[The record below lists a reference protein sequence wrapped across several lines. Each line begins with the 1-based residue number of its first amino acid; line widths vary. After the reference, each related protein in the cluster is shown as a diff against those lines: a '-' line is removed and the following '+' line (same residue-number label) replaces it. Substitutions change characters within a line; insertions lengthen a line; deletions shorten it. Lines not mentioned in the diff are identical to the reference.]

1 MAGSKNKQISFV
13 AATEEVAEW
22 EDRAERQDLSRSE
35 WARQKIRAGMRLW
48 EANGG
53 FNHDEF
59 DQLLQGGESKTGES
73 RGDGSAESQIK
84 QLIKRNL
91 SVTEPVGQSELEA
104 VMIDVM
110 NDALYDLQQKDEIE
124 HIPGEGYRQLTSDE

>member
-13 AATEEVAEW
+13 TAAEEVAEW

-35 WARQKIRAGMRLW
+35 WARQKIRTGMRLW
-48 EANGG
+48 EADGS

-59 DQLLQGGESKTGES
+59 DQLLEGGQSKT
-73 RGDGSAESQIK
+73 RGDRDDGSVESQIK
-84 QLIKRNL
+84 QLIERNL
-91 SVTEPVGQSELEA
+91 SVTEPVGQEELEA

-110 NDALYDLQQKDEIE
+110 NDALYDLQQNDEIE
-124 HIPGEGYRQLTSDE
+124 HIPGEGYRQRTSDE